1 MFRDKGFAT
10 SVVVA
15 VLVML
20 AVLGTAL
27 FSLSTTQ
34 QSTIV
39 RDTLGARA
47 YQAARAGIE
56 WGVYRTLN
64 AASCV
69 ASTSFALPG
78 ALSDFTVT
86 VECTSNPHTEVST
99 VVTMYAITATAC
111 NFSGGSCP
119 VASPSNPNYVERQL
133 RVSVGSN

>member
-10 SVVVA
+10 TVA
-15 VLVML
+15 VVILVML
-20 AVLGTAL
+20 AVLGTAV
-27 FSLSTTQ
+27 FSLSSTQ

-39 RDTLGARA
+39 RDMLGARA
-47 YQAARAGIE
+47 YQAARVGIE
-56 WGVYRTLN
+56 WGVYRVLN
-64 AASCV
+64 ATSCV

-99 VVTMYAITATAC
+99 VVTVYAITATAC

-133 RVSVGSN
+133 RASVGSN

>member
-10 SVVVA
+10 SVVVMIL
-15 VLVML
+15 VLL
-20 AVLGTAL
+20 AVLGTAI
-27 FSLSTTQ
+27 FSLSSTQ

-56 WGVYRTLN
+56 WGVYRALN
-64 AASCV
+64 VSSCV

-86 VECTSNPHTEVST
+86 VLCSSNPHTEVST
-99 VVTMYAITATAC
+99 TVTMYAITATAC